1 MHPENHLYGGSQIL
15 ALYVAAGRPLID
27 PWSPPSI
34 RGRLQ
39 GSWDLTGTAVE
50 RAALAL
56 PDFVWSDETRHRRM
70 AQGLPGGFALGAP
83 WIYAQTLSRADFRS
97 EEELQ
102 DRPDPEPAMPPARGT
117 LYLPTHGLDG
127 VYLARRTAAYL
138 RATCGVATV
147 ALTSSDDAVPA
158 VRAAYESAG
167 HVVVALGRYDDE
179 PGTAQPRYLVRL
191 RDLFA
196 EHEQVGA
203 NVPRTELLYA
213 ANAGRPV
220 RLDGPAPS
228 EMDPFLTQLGH
239 RLSGLDES
247 DWRAYADR
255 ELGVHHLV
263 PPRELRI
270 LLDWTSHD

>member
-1 MHPENHLYGGSQIL
+1 MHPENHLYGGAQIL
-15 ALYVAAGRPLID
+15 ALYVGAGRPTID

-39 GSWDLTGTAVE
+39 GSWDLTGTSGE
-50 RAALAL
+50 RTSLAL

-70 AQGLPGGFALGAP
+70 AQGLPCGFALGAP
-83 WIYAQTLSRADFRS
+83 WVYAQTLGRDEFRS
-97 EEELQ
+97 EEELE
-102 DRPDPEPAMPPARGT
+102 DRPEPPPVRPARGT

-127 VYLARRTAAYL
+127 VHLARRLAAYL
-138 RATCGVATV
+138 RADCGVATV
-147 ALTSSDDAVPA
+147 ALAFSDDAVPA

-196 EHEQVGA
+196 EHGQVGA
-203 NVPRTELLYA
+203 NVARTELLYA

-220 RLDGPAPS
+220 RLGGPAPS
-228 EMDPFLTQLGH
+228 ETDPFLTQLGH
-239 RLSGLDES
+239 RLSGLQES

-255 ELGVHHLV
+255 ELGVHHLL